1 MNLIPCINNAYD
13 DDEAGLN
20 HESTKSPLF
29 YNVYLIAQLPLLD
42 IREVT
47 LFIICLFFFLYYC
60 YKLQFS

>member
-1 MNLIPCINNAYD
+1 MNLIPGINKAYD

-42 IREVT
+42 MREVT
-47 LFIICLFFFLYYC
+47 LFMPNTLVRFGNYVKFFF
-60 YKLQFS
+60 Q